1 MTLKQFGLIYF
12 VITLILYLGI
22 SLLLRWGQTK
32 LIFFPDRFLRVTPA
46 TYNLNY
52 RDVWIPVD
60 REQIHGWWIPSSDVS
75 TVLLYLHGNGSN
87 NGDGVDLAANFRQ
100 LGLSVLTID
109 YRGYGKSSATF
120 PNETRVYE
128 DVEAA
133 WNYLI
138 DRQKI
143 KPQNIFI
150 YGHSLGGAIAI
161 DLAKK
166 HPEMAGLIV
175 FGTFTSMRD
184 MVELNSFFKI
194 LPLNW
199 ILTQKFDSITK
210 IKSLQVPILIVHG
223 TDDRIV
229 PVTMSKD
236 LFAAA
241 SEPKKLVLIPGG
253 DHNDLFPGNEP
264 KYRRIVQQFIKTNS
278 SLQFKEDGL

>member
-1 MTLKQFGLIYF
+1 MAIKQFGLICF
-12 VITLILYLGI
+12 ITTLVLYLGI
-22 SLLLRWGQTK
+22 ALILRWGQTK
-32 LIFFPDRFLRVTPA
+32 LIFFPDRFLRATPA
-46 TYNLNY
+46 AYNLDY
-52 RDVWIPVD
+52 QDVWISID
-60 REQIHGWWIPSSDVS
+60 REQIHGWWMPSSDVS

-100 LGLSVLTID
+100 LGLSVLAID
-109 YRGYGKSSATF
+109 YRGYGKSSSTF

-138 DRQKI
+138 DRQPI

-150 YGHSLGGAIAI
+150 YEHSLGDVIAI
-161 DLAKK
+161 NLAKK
-166 HPEMAGLIV
+166 HSEMAGLIV

-184 MVELNSFFKI
+184 MVDINSLLKI

-210 IKSLQVPILIVHG
+210 IKSLQVPILIAHG
-223 TDDRIV
+223 TDDRVV
-229 PVTMSKD
+229 PVNMSKD

-241 SEPKKLVLIPGG
+241 PEPKQLVLIPGG
-253 DHNDLFPGNEP
+253 DHNDLFPGNDP
-264 KYRRIVQQFIKTNS
+264 KYRRIVQQFIQTNS
-278 SLQFKEDGL
+278 SI

>member
-1 MTLKQFGLIYF
+1 MAIKQFGLICF
-12 VITLILYLGI
+12 ITTLVLYLGI
-22 SLLLRWGQTK
+22 ALILRWWQTK
-32 LIFFPDRFLRVTPA
+32 LIFFPDRFLRATPA
-46 TYNLNY
+46 TYNLDY
-52 RDVWIPVD
+52 QDVWISID
-60 REQIHGWWIPSSDVS
+60 REQIHGWWMPSSDVS

-100 LGLSVLTID
+100 LGLSVLAID
-109 YRGYGKSSATF
+109 YRGYGKSSSTF

-128 DVEAA
+128 DAEAA

-138 DRQKI
+138 DRQQI

-166 HPEMAGLIV
+166 HSEMAGLIV

-184 MVELNSFFKI
+184 MVDINSLLKI

-199 ILTQKFDSITK
+199 ILTQKFDSFNK

-223 TDDRIV
+223 TDDRVV
-229 PVTMSKD
+229 PVNMSQD

-241 SEPKKLVLIPGG
+241 PEPKQLVLIPGG
-253 DHNDLFPGNEP
+253 DHNDLFPGNDP
-264 KYRRIVQQFIKTNS
+264 KYRRIVQQFIQTNS
-278 SLQFKEDGL
+278 SI